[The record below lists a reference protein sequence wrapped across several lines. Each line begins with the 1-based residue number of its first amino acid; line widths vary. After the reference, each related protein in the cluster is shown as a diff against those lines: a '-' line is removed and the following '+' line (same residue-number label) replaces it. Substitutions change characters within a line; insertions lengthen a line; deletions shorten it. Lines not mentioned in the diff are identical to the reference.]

1 MRWLEGVVIGLNMVR
16 DGHDGW
22 MGSSLLPPA
31 MVAMGVAVGRD
42 TAEEMRQ
49 AVERNIASGGR
60 PGKN

>member
-1 MRWLEGVVIGLNMVR
+1 MVR